1 MSICRAIVVLLT
13 KKAAE
18 YGPSR
23 RICSRFI
30 LSPTGSWERT
40 CMIDDSQKPMLRF
53 LTILTAASM
62 IGIQGY
68 TILFNNFA
76 VEVVHLEGRNVG
88 IIQSIREAPGFLA
101 LLAVYV
107 MLVIREHRLS
117 ALSIAT
123 LGIGVALTGM
133 LPTYGGIMATTL
145 LMSFGFHYFET
156 TNQSLTLQYFATNIS
171 PLVIGKLRSIAAASS
186 IVTALLIWVMG
197 YFLSFKGMFLV
208 IGGLVFLAGC
218 WGMFQDPTHSSI
230 PPQRLKM
237 VIRKRYWLYY
247 LLTFL
252 SGARR
257 QIFTVFSIFLLV
269 KVFHFSVQEV
279 TLLFLINNAINWFL
293 NPLIGRAIIA
303 FGERTLCSL
312 EYAVVI
318 VVFLTYAF
326 TASKWLAAGMYIL
339 DAILFNFSIAIR
351 TYFHKIADPEDIAP
365 STAVGISINHLAAVF
380 LPALGGFLWMIDYRI
395 PFFIGTGLSVVSL
408 CFAQCIRLPKRSTHQ
423 S

>member
-1 MSICRAIVVLLT
+1 
-13 KKAAE
+13 
-18 YGPSR
+18 
-23 RICSRFI
+23 
-30 LSPTGSWERT
+30 
-40 CMIDDSQKPMLRF
+40 MIEDSHKPMLRF

-76 VEVVHLEGRNVG
+76 VEVVHLEGRHVG

-107 MLVIREHRLS
+107 MLVVREHRLS

-145 LMSFGFHYFET
+145 IMSFGFHYYET
-156 TNQSLTLQYFATNIS
+156 TNQSLTLQYFATHVS

-186 IVTALLIWVMG
+186 IVTAFLIWVMG
-197 YFLSFKGMFLV
+197 YFLSFEGMFLV
-208 IGGLVFLAGC
+208 IGGLVFFAGC
-218 WGMFQDPTHSSI
+218 WGLFQDPTHSSI

-279 TLLFLINNAINWFL
+279 TLLFLVNNGINWFL
-293 NPLIGRAIIA
+293 NPLIGRAIIT
-303 FGERTLCSL
+303 FGERTLCSV
-312 EYAVVI
+312 EYAVI
-318 VVFLTYAF
+318 SLVFLTYAF
-326 TASKWLAAGMYIL
+326 TSSAWLAAGMYIL
-339 DAILFNFSIAIR
+339 DSILFNFSIAIR
-351 TYFHKIADPEDIAP
+351 TYFHKIAEPGDIAP
-365 STAVGISINHLAAVF
+365 STAVGVTINHLAAVF

-395 PFFIGTGLSVVSL
+395 PFFIGCGLSVLSL
-408 CFAQCIRLPKRSTHQ
+408 CFAQCIRLPAKTARQTPV
-423 S
+423 